1 MDSFKLKEP
10 MANVQKRQAKVPK
23 DYIKHAQDI
32 DRKYNADRYEEGGQG
47 PVEAEIV
54 KVYEEAKGLVI
65 GPYGD
70 VSTNVNTL
78 MDLIARHKG
87 RLMTEGMDA
96 GTRMKTM
103 NWIRKTNRQR
113 LGLLIHREW
122 ADLLI
127 AKVNIIRTM

>member
-1 MDSFKLKEP
+1 ML
-10 MANVQKRQAKVPK
+10 
-23 DYIKHAQDI
+23 
-32 DRKYNADRYEEGGQG
+32 
-47 PVEAEIV
+47 
-54 KVYEEAKGLVI
+54 YEEAKGLVI

-127 AKVNIIRTM
+127 AKVNIIRTRR